1 MPGGVWLPCG
11 RRSWGLALILGI
23 GIRIASAT
31 GALLLVLMWLA
42 ALWLEHNP
50 FLDDHLIY
58 ALVLIGVY
66 LTEAGRHFG
75 LGNRWTQ
82 LPTVANHPWLK

>member
-1 MPGGVWLPCG
+1 
-11 RRSWGLALILGI
+11 
-23 GIRIASAT
+23 
-31 GALLLVLMWLA
+31 MWLA
-42 ALWLEHNP
+42 ALWPEHNP

-66 LTEAGRHFG
+66 LTEVGRHFG